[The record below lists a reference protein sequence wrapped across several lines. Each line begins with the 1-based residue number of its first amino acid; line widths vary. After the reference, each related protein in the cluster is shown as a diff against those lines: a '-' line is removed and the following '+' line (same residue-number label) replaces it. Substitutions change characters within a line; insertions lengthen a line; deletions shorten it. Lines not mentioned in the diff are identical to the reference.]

1 MKITRTPLYFGPGE
15 RSLFGW
21 FHAPAV
27 ESRRDLGIVVCPPL
41 GHEYVNAHRSVR
53 HLADRLAAS
62 GVPALRF
69 DYDGT
74 GDSAG
79 RDEDP
84 GRVAAWT
91 QSVREAMRT
100 LRALSGC
107 DRIGLIGLRFGALL
121 AALVASETE
130 VASLGLW
137 APVTRGRSYVREL
150 KALHLT
156 GGRTSTEGQMEPG
169 GFVFTE
175 ETLRDLGTLE
185 PGTARTAHVQT
196 FPGQPE
202 MFDPPHGNVVP
213 FDTIDAIVEWVGK
226 DALVTSPALP
236 EETPRREQQADGVRE
251 SIAELD
257 GIFGIVSEPLSGAS
271 GPLIVMPNAGATH
284 HAGPNRLYVLLARSL
299 ARAGFRSLRFDLP
312 GLGDSI
318 LDDAA
323 IENDVY
329 PPDTTAVLE
338 RVMRSMPAPAYVS
351 MGLCSGAHA
360 SFHAALDSDV
370 PIAESVLINPLTFYY
385 KRGMSLDQPARQY
398 GQWQWYMRSARRVDR
413 WGKLLRGEVQIGAI
427 FRAVF
432 QRMRDELGTLRRRRR
447 GDDLDGDL
455 RRIAASGRKVTFVF
469 SSFDPGYDILMF
481 NAAPAVKH
489 LRRHGALKLWRIED
503 ADHTFQPRQSREVM
517 IESVTRHLAERYG
530 RKRG

>member
-1 MKITRTPLYFGPGE
+1 MKIQRVPLFFGPGE

-21 FHAPAV
+21 FHAPSP
-27 ESRRDLGIVVCPPL
+27 ETRRDLGIVVCPPL

-62 GVPALRF
+62 GVAALRF

-91 QSVREAMRT
+91 QSVREAVRT
-100 LRALSGC
+100 LRTLSGC

-156 GGRTSTEGQMEPG
+156 GGRTSTDSQLEPG
-169 GFVFTE
+169 GFVFNE
-175 ETLRDLGTLE
+175 ETLRDLGALE
-185 PGTARTAHVQT
+185 PSPAHTTRVQT
-196 FPGQPE
+196 FAGQPE

-213 FDTIDAIVEWVGK
+213 FETIDAIVQWVGE
-226 DALVTSPALP
+226 DAPLAVAPLGDV
-236 EETPRREQQADGVRE
+236 TPRREQQVDGVRE

-257 GIFGIVSEPLSGAS
+257 GIFGIVSEPLSGAR
-271 GPLIVMPNAGATH
+271 GPLIVLPNAGATH

-299 ARAGFRSLRFDLP
+299 ARAGFRTLRFDLP
-312 GLGDSI
+312 GLGDSVI
-318 LDDAA
+318 DDPA

-329 PPDTTAVLE
+329 PPDTTAVLD
-338 RVMRSMPAPAYVS
+338 RVMRSMQAPAYVS

-360 SFHAALDSDV
+360 SFHAALDSEA
-370 PIAESVLINPLTFYY
+370 PIVESVLINPLTFYY
-385 KRGMSLDQPARQY
+385 QRGMSLDQPARQY

-413 WGKLLRGEVQIGAI
+413 WAKLLRGQVQIGAI
-427 FRAVF
+427 FRAVA
-432 QRMRDELGTLRRRRR
+432 QRFRDELGTLRRRRR

-455 RRIAASGRKVTFVF
+455 RRISASGRKITFVF
-469 SSFDPGYDILMF
+469 SRFDPGYDILMF

-489 LRRHGALKLWRIED
+489 LRRNGTLQLWRIDD
-503 ADHTFQPRQSREVM
+503 ADHTFQTRHSREVM
-517 IESVTRHLAERYG
+517 IDSVTRHLAERYG
-530 RKRG
+530 